1 VNSFLLALTA
11 FLILVLSALFA
22 APLFIDWNDYRP
34 VFETQATKLLG
45 RQVKVGGEVHL
56 VLLPAPELRFDD
68 IKVADQQGRL
78 DRPFLEARS
87 VQAWL
92 NIGALMSGGMEA
104 KQISIVDPVLR
115 LDVKSDGT
123 GNWSDV
129 GRRGVALP
137 FAPKNVML
145 DSVNVSGGR
154 VEITKEGAARLTL
167 ENVNGAASAQSLSG
181 PYKVSATY
189 DFEGRSQ
196 ELRFST
202 SEPDAAGL
210 FRVKSSL
217 RDPERNTTYLLD
229 GGVSGLGV
237 KPLYDG
243 NIVVRVAKAAGDD
256 TEQESEPAKEE
267 QQPGAANPVDK
278 SSLLELKGPLKA
290 TPEGAELSDFDL
302 TIHSDGHP
310 QLFKGKI
317 TLDYADRFKTTGQL
331 TASFVD
337 LDLLFGAPGAEVRP
351 SPAVV
356 LYTLADEA
364 LGEAAEFGE
373 GSFAVALE
381 QASLGGD
388 LIGTVDLALSTQDG
402 GVKVERLKAVLPG
415 GNRLETSGRLSR
427 GDFGPVFTGP
437 IKLEGSGL
445 RPLTRWAAGD
455 RDTSG
460 QVSTG
465 EFTLQGM
472 AKVGDGE
479 LKLAEA
485 SGELS
490 GTKFRGDLRFQGGA
504 RSLIELSLDSDRLDL
519 REMIGD
525 GPIWRSW
532 MPETPT
538 AAGTPAPQATPADEQ
553 NLLTQF
559 RDDDV
564 RVTLRVGELLL
575 PNIPAGK
582 LDARFSLINGTLDV
596 EQLDFTAGSA
606 IALNGKGRIE
616 RLSEAPSGRV
626 DFGLKASTA
635 DSLRIASGLFGL
647 PDNVTKSPNLA
658 SLAPLDLHVGLV
670 AAREGEATRA
680 SVEVGGHA
688 GGSDIALAAHALG
701 EPAKLSGAKIDLNAN
716 VTGARPE
723 AILVL
728 LFPDLPAQR
737 IAAASGGG
745 QGRLTVNLAGV
756 PSTNVVGKA
765 ELATAAMDIAFEGHG
780 SLQDSGIALAGKGSA
795 TSKDASLALML
806 VGLEAP
812 PSTAGV
818 PLSLRG
824 DLVKQGPN
832 IDLAGVTGFV
842 ADQAVE
848 GTAHFDKS
856 GGKTRFKL
864 TANADSVS
872 LPSLLGVLVAWQ
884 RTPSTEETLGAIG
897 AGASEVWPSRGF
909 SLGIIENSEGEITL
923 NAKKL
928 GLGEPFQ
935 VTSASL
941 QGRVDKDGLTVT
953 NLSGRLF
960 GGTFAA
966 SGSLTPLGA
975 GADLKAHVGITAG
988 KLDELSRS
996 IFTTGLAKG
1005 PFDLA
1010 FNLQGE
1016 GLSPPGLVA
1025 GLSGEGTLSLGPG
1038 ALLALNPDP
1047 LRRVAVV
1054 ASNKRIKVDRDQIAE
1069 EARTVREKVT
1079 KGIYKY
1085 GPTKLAFDV
1094 KSGTLRL
1101 APTTLAS
1108 PTGVTKINGY
1118 VELASLKVDSEWA
1131 VSLAGAR
1138 NQDVP
1143 PVTLV
1148 FAGALNQAAI
1158 APSIDTGAIESY
1170 LTMRRMQEDV
1180 ERLETLDVSGK
1191 TQPPAENEP
1200 AAESPP
1206 PEPPAEAAQQNE
1218 PSPRA
1223 ETESPQE
1230 ALPQSAPTPSANA
1243 APPPTE
1249 ALDETPAQPESD
1261 GIARVL
1267 ADPANAP
1274 PPEPSAESG
1283 GQEPPASQPSAE
1295 TSGQEPPAPPTET
1308 GEPEPSPPAARPT
1321 ETAEP
1326 EASPPAARPT
1336 ETAEPETSAPVA
1348 PTVAVP
1354 EEPPLP
1360 SPAPDSA
1367 GSQEAQPT
1375 AAAAEVTAPPRQRT
1389 STRPRRPLSAPRGE
1403 APDAWKKGIS
1413 IFGP

>member
-229 GGVSGLGV
+229 GGVSGLGA

-302 TIHSDGHP
+302 TIHSNGHP

-765 ELATAAMDIAFEGHG
+765 ELATAAMDIAFEGNG

>member
-1 VNSFLLALTA
+1 
-11 FLILVLSALFA
+11 
-22 APLFIDWNDYRP
+22 
-34 VFETQATKLLG
+34 
-45 RQVKVGGEVHL
+45 
-56 VLLPAPELRFDD
+56 
-68 IKVADQQGRL
+68 
-78 DRPFLEARS
+78 
-87 VQAWL
+87 
-92 NIGALMSGGMEA
+92 
-104 KQISIVDPVLR
+104 
-115 LDVKSDGT
+115 
-123 GNWSDV
+123 
-129 GRRGVALP
+129 
-137 FAPKNVML
+137 
-145 DSVNVSGGR
+145 
-154 VEITKEGAARLTL
+154 
-167 ENVNGAASAQSLSG
+167 
-181 PYKVSATY
+181 
-189 DFEGRSQ
+189 
-196 ELRFST
+196 
-202 SEPDAAGL
+202 
-210 FRVKSSL
+210 
-217 RDPERNTTYLLD
+217 
-229 GGVSGLGV
+229 
-237 KPLYDG
+237 
-243 NIVVRVAKAAGDD
+243 
-256 TEQESEPAKEE
+256 
-267 QQPGAANPVDK
+267 
-278 SSLLELKGPLKA
+278 
-290 TPEGAELSDFDL
+290 
-302 TIHSDGHP
+302 
-310 QLFKGKI
+310 
-317 TLDYADRFKTTGQL
+317 
-331 TASFVD
+331 
-337 LDLLFGAPGAEVRP
+337 
-351 SPAVV
+351 
-356 LYTLADEA
+356 
-364 LGEAAEFGE
+364 
-373 GSFAVALE
+373 
-381 QASLGGD
+381 
-388 LIGTVDLALSTQDG
+388 
-402 GVKVERLKAVLPG
+402 
-415 GNRLETSGRLSR
+415 
-427 GDFGPVFTGP
+427 
-437 IKLEGSGL
+437 
-445 RPLTRWAAGD
+445 
-455 RDTSG
+455 
-460 QVSTG
+460 
-465 EFTLQGM
+465 
-472 AKVGDGE
+472 
-479 LKLAEA
+479 
-485 SGELS
+485 
-490 GTKFRGDLRFQGGA
+490 
-504 RSLIELSLDSDRLDL
+504 
-519 REMIGD
+519 
-525 GPIWRSW
+525 
-532 MPETPT
+532 
-538 AAGTPAPQATPADEQ
+538 
-553 NLLTQF
+553 
-559 RDDDV
+559 V

-606 IALNGKGRIE
+606 IAFNGKGRIE
-616 RLSEAPSGRV
+616 RLSEAPSGGV
-626 DFGLKASTA
+626 DFGLKASTV

-670 AAREGEATRA
+670 ASREGEATRA
-680 SVEVGGHA
+680 SLELGGHA

-756 PSTNVVGKA
+756 PSANIVGKA
-765 ELATAAMDIAFEGHG
+765 ELATAAMDMAFEGHG

-832 IDLAGVTGFV
+832 IDLAEVTGFV
-842 ADQAVE
+842 ADQAVD

-884 RTPSTEETLGAIG
+884 RTPSTEEMLGAIG

-953 NLSGRLF
+953 NLTGRVF

-975 GADLKAHVGITAG
+975 GADLKAHVEITAG

-1047 LRRVAVV
+1047 LRRVALV

-1118 VELASLKVDSEWA
+1118 VELASLKLDSEWA

-1138 NQDVP
+1138 NQGVP

-1148 FAGALNQAAI
+1148 FAGALNQADAI

-1191 TQPPAENEP
+1191 TQPPAETEP
-1200 AAESPP
+1200 APP
-1206 PEPPAEAAQQNE
+1206 PEPPAEASPQDE

-1230 ALPQSAPTPSANA
+1230 ALPQSAPTPSANV

-1249 ALDETPAQPESD
+1249 ALDEAPAQPESD

-1274 PPEPSAESG
+1274 PPEPSAKSG
-1283 GQEPPASQPSAE
+1283 GQKPPASQPSAE

-1308 GEPEPSPPAARPT
+1308 AEPEPSPPAVP
-1321 ETAEP
+1321 
-1326 EASPPAARPT
+1326 PT
-1336 ETAEPETSAPVA
+1336 ETAEPETSPLAA

-1360 SPAPDSA
+1360 SPAPDSV

-1389 STRPRRPLSAPRGE
+1389 STRPRRLLSAPRGE

>member
-229 GGVSGLGV
+229 GGVSGLGA

-302 TIHSDGHP
+302 TIHSNGHP

-460 QVSTG
+460 QVSIG